1 MKGLTKGCD
10 ETEGCEETEDC
21 KERHKKRKVEGSVI
35 PNPEKKNTDCVF
47 FKGAEKFYF

>member
-21 KERHKKRKVEGSVI
+21 EERHKKRKVEGSVI
-35 PNPEKKNTDCVF
+35 PNPEKNTDCVF